1 MTMRPSGISLRAR
14 WVVGAVFFAACGA
27 RADVTP
33 GEGVDRSTADGAPS
47 GWRVLMDQGRALAA
61 AGESEAARARFL
73 VARLFP
79 DADLPA
85 IALELGLMAARLDD
99 PEEAREQLGVAHRA
113 GLGTARSHY
122 LAGSLAAARKERGEA
137 IEHFRIAAGME
148 TESAYSAAA
157 VGALALELA
166 DAGEESGAAAAWSD
180 FERRVRYASPEF
192 RYVSPVADLLRDSRI
207 AGLRG
212 RLLAV
217 EARENP
223 RAIAARFEGPS
234 GLSLY
239 DARAVRDCLSALR
252 HEGAVGEL
260 RGIGEAWLTSANV
273 DGASD
278 ALTTVILEHLL
289 VGLSRSEDRAALLGA
304 ILRPA
309 RADARGQRLAR
320 LLLSHLPTAL
330 TREELELAAGVMPR
344 SEVGL
349 RAAARVRCALRQGA
363 GEAAASAIA
372 DALEERP
379 YDFEW
384 LVGLVREIDEG
395 GRGEDECRVKSGESK
410 TDGGG
415 GGVGETD
422 AAHSLAHAVLGLMGG
437 DEHAALA
444 LRPEA
449 MGAFRAAAAT
459 IRAYGHIARYEW
471 RAAEADAQL
480 AVRLAPRSAAVAYA
494 QALIAAA
501 LDELDGAR
509 LALRRAMA
517 ADGAQALYPL
527 ELARMTRRGDEE
539 AGDGEREWLRRAVEL
554 APLSEAP
561 AEALLAA
568 LLTDV
573 EETAD
578 EARQLAEDV
587 AARATRTGAAA
598 RMAIEVEY
606 AGESKRGARLLAF
619 EALHFRQPGV
629 RKTQERLLELRIRQL
644 RVDDA
649 RIMAEEIAGR
659 RNLSDDELR
668 LIAEAQA
675 MALRF
680 DAAAAAQ
687 RILCERYPERVVE
700 GARMIE
706 LAVQSVRPEWTR
718 REIAALRAAA
728 TNVQRVTPN
737 LRKRR
742 EDLLR
747 WLDSVE
753 VESYTYVGD
762 FDGAMRLLD
771 RLEARD
777 GAERWRAARADAL
790 NLAGRK
796 DELLRVISA
805 PLESNPQDERVRDAF
820 LGACRRYDL
829 NDAAIERV
837 RGWAAAATPGRRL
850 TYHAVL
856 AELLCEAR
864 RGEEALAQMDAMLKL
879 PEMRGAEPNRGIL
892 GLNRIRALLQLGRVG
907 EATAVMDA
915 MLNRPEVRGQAEGRM
930 QTWRELA
937 EIMWKEGQFELAL
950 RYLDRWDRAE
960 HFGEEESRVLLQLR
974 CLVLQLAGRPRE
986 AEYVCAAER
995 LLALTP
1001 NNIGLHNDLGYTW
1014 LVLGKNVDR
1023 AFELVRGAAGVNPV
1037 NTAYLD
1043 SLAWGHYVCGEFGEA
1058 LELLRRAT
1066 SLLSGRDAVMLEHR
1080 GDAAYRMG
1088 ETALAHESWGE
1099 ALLAAQ
1105 DEQSR
1110 GGTTD
1115 ATRDGEIFERIW
1127 SKIRALDEGRR
1138 PAVALSIAEM
1148 N

>member
-1 MTMRPSGISLRAR
+1 MRA
-14 WVVGAVFFAACGA
+14 WWTVGAVFFVACGA
-27 RADVTP
+27 AADVTP
-33 GEGVDRSTADGAPS
+33 VEGADRSAAEAAPS
-47 GWRVLMDQGRALAA
+47 GWRVLLEQGRALAA

-79 DADLPA
+79 DADLPE

-122 LAGSLAAARKERGEA
+122 LAGSLAAARKERAEA
-137 IEHFRIAAGME
+137 IEHYRLAAGME

-166 DAGEESGAAAAWSD
+166 DEGEDSGAAAAWSD
-180 FERRVRYASPEF
+180 FERRVRYASPEY
-192 RYVSPVADLLRDSRI
+192 RYVSPVAELLQDVRI
-207 AGLRG
+207 GRLRG
-212 RLLAV
+212 RVLAV

-252 HEGAVGEL
+252 REGAADEL

-289 VGLSRSEDRAALLGA
+289 LGLSRSEDRAALLGA

-320 LLLSHLPTAL
+320 LMLAHLPTAL
-330 TREELELAAGVMPR
+330 TREELELAAGVLPR

-349 RAAARVRCALRQGA
+349 RAAARVRCALRQGSA
-363 GEAAASAIA
+363 EAAASAIE

-395 GRGEDECRVKSGESK
+395 GEDECRVKSAESK
-410 TDGGG
+410 TDGGA
-415 GGVGETD
+415 GGVGERD
-422 AAHSLAHAVLGLMGG
+422 AARDLAHAVLGLMGG
-437 DEHAALA
+437 DGAAALA

-449 MGAFRAAAAT
+449 MGAYRAAAAT
-459 IRAYGHIARYEW
+459 VRAYGHIARYAW

-501 LDELDGAR
+501 LDEADGAR

-539 AGDGEREWLRRAVEL
+539 AGDSEREWLRRAVEL

-561 AEALLAA
+561 AEALLAT

-573 EETAD
+573 EETAE

-587 AARATRTGAAA
+587 AARAIRTGAAA
-598 RMAIEVEY
+598 RMAIEVEH
-606 AGESKRGARLLAF
+606 AEESQRGARLLAY
-619 EALHFRQPGV
+619 EGLHFREPGV

-649 RIMAEEIAGR
+649 RILAEEIAGR

-668 LIAEAQA
+668 LIAEAQS

-700 GARMIE
+700 GARMID
-706 LAVQSVRPEWTR
+706 LAVQSVQPEWTR

-728 TNVQRVTPN
+728 TNVQRVTPTV
-737 LRKRR
+737 RKRR

-747 WLDSVE
+747 WLDNVE

-777 GAERWRAARADAL
+777 GAERWRGARADAL

-805 PLESNPQDERVRDAF
+805 PLEVNPQDERARDAF
-820 LGACRRYDL
+820 LVACRRYDL
-829 NDAAIERV
+829 TDAAIERV
-837 RGWAAAATPGRRL
+837 RGWSATATPGRRL
-850 TYHAVL
+850 PYHAVL
-856 AELLCEAR
+856 TGLLCEAR
-864 RGEEALAQMDAMLKL
+864 RGEEALAQMETMLKL
-879 PEMRGAEPNRGIL
+879 PEMRGAEPDRGIL

-950 RYLDRWDRAE
+950 RYLDRWDRTE

-1023 AFELVRGAAGVNPV
+1023 AFDLVRGAAGVNPV

-1066 SLLSGRDAVMLEHR
+1066 SLLSGKDAVMLEHR

-1088 ETALAHESWGE
+1088 DPALAHESWGE